1 MELEL
6 DVARQNRTDPRFRP
20 SPRSRVSF
28 FHKSF
33 RHQLGTIG
41 LKSTSLVRLLGE
53 GGQSMN

>member
-28 FHKSF
+28 FTNRF
-33 RHQLGTIG
+33 V
-41 LKSTSLVRLLGE
+41 TSSEQSDLSLLAWSDCWGR
-53 GGQSMN
+53 GGKV